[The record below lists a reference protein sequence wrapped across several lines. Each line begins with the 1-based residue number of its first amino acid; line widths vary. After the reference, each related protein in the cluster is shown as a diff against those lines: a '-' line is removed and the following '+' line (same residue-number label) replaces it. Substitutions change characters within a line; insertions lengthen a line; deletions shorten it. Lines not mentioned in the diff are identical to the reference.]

1 MVFSIHRNP
10 KEVNFNTRK
19 GKDLPARVK
28 ASRQRIRALLF
39 MFYKLPQK
47 V

>member
-1 MVFSIHRNP
+1 MVFSIHRDP
-10 KEVNFNTRK
+10 KEVDSNTSK
-19 GKDLPARVK
+19 GKDLSARVK

-39 MFYKLPQK
+39 MFYRLPQK